1 MSWTRTLRSL
11 ALSTTALLGCG
22 VTVGDSL
29 DSTITVVN
37 DSDVVID
44 AILVAELS
52 DPEWGPNLVPE
63 ALFPDEAV
71 TVLVDCGVYD
81 VLVVDEFG
89 VECELLELDLCF
101 DDSEWWISNADL
113 NLCSF

>member
-1 MSWTRTLRSL
+1 MSL
-11 ALSTTALLGCG
+11 ATTALLGC
-22 VTVGDSL
+22 VVAVDDSP
-29 DSTITVVN
+29 DSSITVVN

-52 DPEWGPNLVPE
+52 DPDWGPNLVSE

-89 VECELLELDLCF
+89 VTV
-101 DDSEWWISNADL
+101 
-113 NLCSF
+113 